1 MRNKMAKFEN
11 DLIESEKKS
20 SAGLEKLFKERS
32 QVLMKEVEG
41 MFDKQK

>member
-1 MRNKMAKFEN
+1 MKNKMSKIEN
-11 DLIESEKKS
+11 DLLESEKKS

-32 QVLMKEVEG
+32 QVLMKEVEE